1 MPSYQTINALRTPSF
16 WGPGD
21 DHSLSLSIIINQHNN
36 DSQFFEK
43 LKDIAIVAF
52 LKYDFILFLGAEGIC
67 VQLVGSF
74 SCHGSF
80 SYAMKC
86 LNGVM

>member
-1 MPSYQTINALRTPSF
+1 MWTIQITSEVIKHQS
-16 WGPGD
+16 WGKI
-21 DHSLSLSIIINQHNN
+21 HCQLSLINIIMIHI
-36 DSQFFEK
+36 FFEK

-74 SCHGSF
+74 SYHGSF

>member
-1 MPSYQTINALRTPSF
+1 MDNSNNIRGHQTSKLGENP
-16 WGPGD
+16 
-21 DHSLSLSIIINQHNN
+21 LSIIINQHNN
-36 DSQFFEK
+36 DSQVFEK

-74 SCHGSF
+74 SYHGSF